1 MKQIFAF
8 TFVML
13 VATATAH
20 MSTAVAA
27 SIEGPVASD
36 GAWVNEA
43 GAVKVSVTYKGKGA
57 VDARH
62 RIWVWLF
69 DTPDI
74 GPGSMP
80 IAELSIDT
88 NGGAAAFDGVDA
100 KRVYIAVAYDE
111 SGTMNGNAP
120 PPAGSPIGILLSKD
134 GAPRSVAPDEDA
146 VSVTFDDSQRMP

>member
-1 MKQIFAF
+1 MKQVVAF
-8 TFVML
+8 TL
-13 VATATAH
+13 VILA
-20 MSTAVAA
+20 AA
-27 SIEGPVASD
+27 STDASIALHG
-36 GAWVNEA
+36 GAMNEA

-57 VDARH
+57 VDANH

-80 IAELSIDT
+80 IAESSIDS
-88 NGGAAAFDGVDA
+88 NGGAATFDVIDA
-100 KRVYIAVAYDE
+100 KRVYIAVAFDE

-120 PPAGSPIGILLSKD
+120 PPSGSPIGILLSKD

-146 VSVTFDDSQRMP
+146 VSVMFDDSQRMP